1 MSREGV
7 FLPETLIPAV
17 GDRVPFLP
25 LGVGEVSASWR
36 RNSELKMSVIIIG
49 EFTEL

>member
-7 FLPETLIPAV
+7 FLPETLIPVV

-36 RNSELKMSVIIIG
+36 LNSELKMSIIVTG
-49 EFTEL
+49 ELW